1 MALKVSVRVTTGTRK
16 REVRWDGDVLQVRL
30 TAPPVEGKA
39 NDELIRYLA
48 ETFDVKRN
56 EITIIRGERS
66 RHKMIGMPFDK
77 GTFLARAEALG
88 SEP

>member
-1 MALKVSVRVTTGTRK
+1 MGITVTVRVTTGTRK

-30 TAPPVEGKA
+30 TSPPVEGKA

-48 ETFDVKRN
+48 DTFDVKRN

-66 RHKMIGMPFDK
+66 RHKMIAMPFDK
-77 GTFLARAEALG
+77 GTFLERAEALS